1 MSALLVA
8 TGATA
13 VAAPRVDS
21 VSRADVAKSVSV
33 AFFAFSTTNNYT
45 DAELTGMKIEAA
57 KLGGVDIHVISANGD
72 ATMQYNQL
80 LTAASDKLYQG
91 AIIDPIDNVG
101 VAPAAEKLIKA
112 GTITAAVSN
121 TIGPSSTSLK
131 PQVPGIFFDGTAPNH
146 DTAIMAQQVVS
157 YCANLNPCTVV
168 ILIAGLQFPFD
179 KVRYDT
185 FLSVL
190 HPHKNIKVVAL
201 GQDTYSTSTALTNM
215 QDILQAHPHFD
226 VLLSDADQETEGA
239 QIALKDA
246 GWNLPQLI
254 GSKKLY
260 IISLGGDQAAM
271 TAVRDGDWS
280 ADVGNFPVTAGQYA
294 LEEIVNKIRGLP
306 YQQVVDIDFRA
317 PVPLLLTKAVL
328 AKYPS
333 FKGQWAD

>member
-1 MSALLVA
+1 M
-8 TGATA
+8 
-13 VAAPRVDS
+13 
-21 VSRADVAKSVSV
+21 

-72 ATMQYNQL
+72 ATTQYNQL
-80 LTAASDKLYQG
+80 LTAASDKLYQA

-112 GTITAAVSN
+112 GTITGAVSN
-121 TIGPSSTSLK
+121 TIGPSSTSLQ
-131 PQVPGIFFDGTAPNH
+131 PQVPGIFFSGTAPNH
-146 DTAIMAQQVVS
+146 DTQIMAQQVVS

-190 HPHKNIKVVAL
+190 NPHKNIKVVAL

-254 GSKKLY
+254 GAKKLY

-280 ADVGNFPVTAGQYA
+280 ADVGNFPVSAGEYA
-294 LEEIVNKIRGLP
+294 LLEIVNKVRGLP
-306 YQQVVDIDFRA
+306 YQQVVDIDYHA
-317 PVPLLLTKAVL
+317 PVPLLLAKAVL

-333 FKGQWAD
+333 FKGQWSD